1 MARMSERTKNRKAL
15 LLGAFLLTGV
25 LCGGTVGVLLALF
38 HDLPQIRSLESYRP
52 SAVTRV
58 YSSDDVLLAE
68 LFLERRH
75 PVPLD
80 QIPTYL
86 KQALIA
92 TEDRSF
98 YRHGGVDP
106 KGIARA
112 IVRDILAGEFIEGAS
127 TLTQQLAK
135 TLFLSP
141 RKTLNRKIREA
152 LLAIQIE
159 RRYTKDEILALYLNQ
174 VYFGSGA
181 YGVEAAARSFF
192 GKPAKQLNLA
202 ESALIAGMPKAPSR
216 YSPLVDPDLA
226 VHRRNVVLRQ
236 MKEVGVISDTQYRAA
251 AQSPLELSST
261 LRHRERAPYFVDDV
275 TRHLEREIGASMLY
289 KGGLTIHTSLV
300 YRIQEAARQ
309 AVVKGLDA
317 IENRS
322 RGQGPP
328 KPPLQGAAVV
338 LDTASGG
345 ILALVGGRDYDE
357 TAYNRA
363 VQAKRQSGSAFKPI
377 VYALAVERGFP
388 QNYIIRDAPV
398 LFEKVNNGKDW
409 QPQNFSTGYQG
420 DMTLRKALAMSKN
433 IPAVRLNDMLGPG
446 SAVDFAHQ
454 LGIASPLV
462 PSLSLVL
469 GTSEVSLLELTS
481 AYAAFANHGIFVSPH
496 SVIAV
501 VDASGKSIL
510 REKHQRRV
518 ALSRAGSAVMT
529 DMLQA
534 VIQEGTGRR
543 ARHLPSPLAGK
554 TGTTDNYRDAL
565 FIGFSP
571 TRAAGV
577 WVGRDLPTPIGPRE
591 TGARAALP
599 IWMDVMTEA
608 LAGEGLQYFDIPDD
622 VVRVRID
629 PETGAPVDDRYPEGV
644 GVLFKRGTEP
654 QSDGSVSPM
663 TPLP

>member
-1 MARMSERTKNRKAL
+1 M
-15 LLGAFLLTGV
+15 GAV
-25 LCGGTVGVLLALF
+25 LALF

-52 SAVTRV
+52 SAVTRI
-58 YSSDDVLLAE
+58 YSADDILLAE

-75 PVPLD
+75 PVPLS
-80 QIPTYL
+80 QIPDFL
-86 KQALIA
+86 KQALLA

-112 IVRDILAGEFIEGAS
+112 IVRDILAGEFVEGAS

-141 RKTLNRKIREA
+141 QKTLNRKIREA
-152 LLAIQIE
+152 VLAVQIE
-159 RRYTKDEILALYLNQ
+159 RRYTKDEILELYLNQ

-181 YGVEAAARSFF
+181 YGVEAAAQSFF
-192 GKPAKQLNLA
+192 GKPVQELSLA

-216 YSPLVDPDLA
+216 YSPLVNPDLA
-226 VHRRNVVLRQ
+226 VRRRNVVLRQ
-236 MKEVGVISDTQYRAA
+236 MWETGVISEAEYRIARD
-251 AQSPLELSST
+251 SPLALAMHPRPQEL
-261 LRHRERAPYFVDDV
+261 APYFVDHIA
-275 TRHLEREIGASMLY
+275 RRLEQDIGAALLY
-289 KGGLTIHTSLV
+289 KGGLTVHTSLI
-300 YRIQEAARQ
+300 YRIQEAADR
-309 AVVKGLDA
+309 AIVKGLDA
-317 IENRS
+317 IENRV
-322 RGQGPP
+322 RGHGPP
-328 KPPLQGAAVV
+328 KPPLQGAVVV
-338 LDTASGG
+338 LETGSGR
-345 ILALVGGRDYDE
+345 ILAMVGGRDFGE

-388 QNYIIRDAPV
+388 QTHMIRDAPV
-398 LFEKVNNGKDW
+398 LFEKLDNGADW
-409 QPQNFSTGYQG
+409 QPHNFSGDYQG

-433 IPAVRLNDMLGPG
+433 IPAVRLNHMLGPG
-446 SAVDFAHQ
+446 SVVDFAHQ
-454 LGIASPLV
+454 LGIESPLS
-462 PSLSLVL
+462 PNLSLVL

-481 AYAAFANHGIFVSPH
+481 AYASFANQGISITPHG
-496 SVIAV
+496 VIDV
-501 VDASGKSIL
+501 VNDTGKIIL
-510 REKHQRRV
+510 QEKPQRRI
-518 ALSRAGSAVMT
+518 ALSRAGAAVMT

-543 ARHLPSPLAGK
+543 ARRLPGPLAGK

-571 TRAAGV
+571 SVATGV
-577 WVGRDLPTPIGPRE
+577 WVGRDIPSPIGLRE

-608 LAGEGLQYFDIPDD
+608 LSAEPLRYFDLPED

-629 PETGAPVDDRYPEGV
+629 PETGTPVDDRHPEGV

-654 QSDGSVSPM
+654 TRS
-663 TPLP
+663 

>member
-1 MARMSERTKNRKAL
+1 MSDRKKNRRTL
-15 LLGAFLLTGV
+15 LIGIILMTGV
-25 LCGGTVGVLLALF
+25 LSGVAVGVLLALF

-58 YSSDDVLLAE
+58 YSADDVLLAE
-68 LFLERRH
+68 LFLEKRH
-75 PVPLD
+75 PVSLD
-80 QIPTYL
+80 QIPTEL

-141 RKTLNRKIREA
+141 QKTLNRKIREA
-152 LLAIQIE
+152 LLAVQIE
-159 RRYTKDEILALYLNQ
+159 RRYTKDEILTLYLNQ

-192 GKPAKQLNLA
+192 GKPVKDLNLA

-216 YSPLVDPDLA
+216 YSPLVNPDLA

-236 MKEVGVISDTQYRAA
+236 MKEVGFISDQEYRAA
-251 AQSPLELSST
+251 KGSPLEVTASQRPEVL
-261 LRHRERAPYFVDDV
+261 APYFVEYV
-275 TRHLEREIGASMLY
+275 SRYLEREIGAAMLY
-289 KGGLTIHTSLV
+289 KGGLTVHTSLI
-300 YRIQEAARQ
+300 YRIQKAARG
-309 AVVKGLDA
+309 AMAAGLAA
-317 IENRS
+317 IEDRS
-322 RGQGPP
+322 HGSF
-328 KPPLQGAAVV
+328 PLQGAAVV
-338 LDTASGG
+338 LDVRYGG
-345 ILALVGGRDYDE
+345 ILAMIGGRDFSE
-357 TAYNRA
+357 TSYNRA
-363 VQAKRQSGSAFKPI
+363 AQAKRQSGSAFKPI

-388 QNYIIRDAPV
+388 QNHIIRDAPI
-398 LFEKVNNGKDW
+398 LFEQVDGGKDW
-409 QPQNFSTGYQG
+409 QPQNFSKDYQG
-420 DMTLRKALAMSKN
+420 DMTLRKALALSKN
-433 IPAVRLNDMLGPG
+433 IPAVRLNHMLGPG
-446 SAVDFAHQ
+446 SVVDFAHL
-454 LGIASPLV
+454 LGIESPLA
-462 PSLSLVL
+462 PNLSLAL

-481 AYAAFANHGIFVSPH
+481 AYAAFANHGIGIKPYG
-496 SVIAV
+496 V
-501 VDASGKSIL
+501 VDVVDDSGKRIF
-510 REKHQRRV
+510 REKPQRRV
-518 ALSRAGSAVMT
+518 ALSRSGAAVTT

-534 VIQEGTGRR
+534 VIQEGTGRG
-543 ARHLPSPLAGK
+543 ARRLPGPLAGK

-571 TRAAGV
+571 ARAAGV
-577 WVGRDLPTPIGPRE
+577 WVGRDVPTPIGPRE

-599 IWMDVMTEA
+599 IWIDIMREA
-608 LAGEGLQYFDIPDD
+608 LANKTLQYFDIPDD

-629 PETGAPVDDRYPEGV
+629 PATGAPVGQRHPEGV

-654 QSDGSVSPM
+654 GASQPID
-663 TPLP
+663 LKR

>member
-1 MARMSERTKNRKAL
+1 MARMSDRKTNRKGL
-15 LLGAFLLTGV
+15 LIGVLVLTGV
-25 LCGGTVGVLLALF
+25 LCGVAVGVLLALF

-52 SAVTRV
+52 SAVTRI

-68 LFLERRH
+68 LFLERRL

-86 KQALIA
+86 KEALIA

-112 IVRDILAGEFIEGAS
+112 IVRDILAGEFVEGAS

-141 RKTLNRKIREA
+141 QKTLNRKIKEA

-181 YGVEAAARSFF
+181 YGVEVAARSFF
-192 GKPAKQLNLA
+192 GKPAKQLTLA

-216 YSPLVDPDLA
+216 YSPLVNSDLA

-236 MKEVGVISDTQYRAA
+236 MKEVGVISDTQYRTAR
-251 AQSPLELSST
+251 QSPLELSGP
-261 LRHRERAPYFVDDV
+261 RRQRERAPYFVDYV
-275 TRHLEREIGASMLY
+275 TRHLEQEIGASMLY
-289 KGGLTIHTSLV
+289 KGGLTVHTSLI
-300 YRIQEAARQ
+300 YRIQEAVRRAI
-309 AVVKGLDA
+309 VKGLEA
-317 IENRS
+317 IEHRA
-322 RGQGPP
+322 RGQGGPP
-328 KPPLQGAAVV
+328 KPALQGAAVV
-338 LDTASGG
+338 LDTASGA
-345 ILALVGGRDYDE
+345 ILAMAGGREYRE

-398 LFEKVNNGKDW
+398 LFEKMNNGNDW
-409 QPQNFSTGYQG
+409 QPQNFSTDYQG
-420 DMTLRKALAMSKN
+420 DMTLRKALATSRN
-433 IPAVRLNDMLGPG
+433 IPAVRLNHMLGPG

-454 LGIASPLV
+454 LGIESPLV
-462 PSLSLVL
+462 PNLSLVL
-469 GTSEVSLLELTS
+469 GTSEVSLMELTS
-481 AYAAFANHGIFVSPH
+481 AYAAFANHGISVKPH
-496 SVIAV
+496 GVIV
-501 VDASGKSIL
+501 VVEDSGKIIL
-510 REKHQRRV
+510 RGKSQRRA
-518 ALSRAGSAVMT
+518 ALSRAGAAVMT

-543 ARHLPSPLAGK
+543 ARRLPGPLAGK
-554 TGTTDNYRDAL
+554 TGTTDNFRDAL

-629 PETGAPVDDRYPEGV
+629 PETGAPVDDRSPKGV

-654 QSDGSVSPM
+654 QTD
-663 TPLP
+663 